1 MSCIIEHVRKCM
13 KIYCFI
19 QEIIF
24 VSLRKPSAL
33 IPNCHTLRSN
43 FFFPTSNPRF
53 QVFSELSQMPFLLAK
68 EPTMVLSFTL
78 RYSQNNAWSISLSVL
93 RKDLLLKFW
102 WGSYKIPMN
111 KLGDIANFL
120 RWFWCATFSS
130 EKYSI
135 WRRINVTLWHKLD
148 FGCYF

>member
-1 MSCIIEHVRKCM
+1 MEDECIRDVRCQITEHRLTPISTRDKEKMRSLPIYKNKNVNDTACPCNATLQASSIYFKTLNKRLCHVLEHVRKCM

-53 QVFSELSQMPFLLAK
+53 QVFSKMSQMAFLSAK

-78 RYSQNNAWSISLSVL
+78 RYSQNN
-93 RKDLLLKFW
+93 
-102 WGSYKIPMN
+102 
-111 KLGDIANFL
+111 
-120 RWFWCATFSS
+120 T
-130 EKYSI
+130 
-135 WRRINVTLWHKLD
+135 
-148 FGCYF
+148 